1 MWYEVPYV
9 LIFIAYFENIM
20 LNTIEPKLLVL
31 NLMNQKYPGL
41 YKKDELSKHYFK
53 LLSTLK
59 TTHTTHFYN
68 SFSLYH
74 TMGNGKYEGKE
85 SIFHS

>member
-53 LLSTLK
+53 LLST
-59 TTHTTHFYN
+59 
-68 SFSLYH
+68 
-74 TMGNGKYEGKE
+74 
-85 SIFHS
+85 

>member
-9 LIFIAYFENIM
+9 LTFIAYFENIM

-41 YKKDELSKHYFK
+41 YKKDELSK
-53 LLSTLK
+53 LL
-59 TTHTTHFYN
+59 F
-68 SFSLYH
+68 
-74 TMGNGKYEGKE
+74 
-85 SIFHS
+85 